1 MAALTAGAVLVTGA
15 LGAATIRVDE
25 LESRA
30 SGPAGSSG
38 AELMRADEPSAAELA
53 EMERRLGT
61 PAHVDRANRRR
72 ARRLAEMRAERRRA
86 RARAA
91 RRERERERRRAAAGA
106 EPDAPYWWDD
116 DAAKVPGTPPAEDA
130 RQWIQSGRGAWLD
143 NSGLARPP
151 ANAPAA
157 IKRVIYAGNSV
168 ARAPYL
174 WGGGHGQWRDKGYDC
189 SGSVSYALAAG
200 GMLSASRTSGQLM
213 RWGSRGAGR
222 WLTVYA
228 QEGHVFMV
236 VAGLRFDT
244 SGARTSGSRWQLAPR
259 SAAGYR
265 VRHWPG
271 L

>member
-1 MAALTAGAVLVTGA
+1 MTGA
-15 LGAATIRVDE
+15 LGAAAIRVDE
-25 LESRA
+25 HEPRA
-30 SGPAGSSG
+30 AGLAGFSG
-38 AELMRADEPSAAELA
+38 AELAKAHEPSASELA
-53 EMERRLGT
+53 EMDRRLGT
-61 PAHVDRANRRR
+61 PSQVERANRRR
-72 ARRLAEMRAERRRA
+72 ARRVAELRAERRRA

-91 RRERERERRRAAAGA
+91 RRERRRQRAAATRA
-106 EPDAPYWWDD
+106 EPDPPYWWDD
-116 DAAKVPGTPPAEDA
+116 EAAKVPGTPPAEDA

-143 NSGLARPP
+143 HSGLARPP

-157 IKRVIYAGNSV
+157 IKRVIYAGNAV
-168 ARAPYL
+168 ARSPYL
-174 WGGGHGQWRDKGYDC
+174 WGGGHGEWRDKGYDC

-200 GMLSASRTSGQLM
+200 GMLGSSHTSGQLM
-213 RWGSRGAGR
+213 RWGSRGPGR